1 MAAEGAQAFI
11 SGEYAERSYH
21 EARESGCAYISCGHH
36 AGERA
41 GIRAL
46 GEHLATEFTLEQRFY
61 DEENP
66 F

>member
-1 MAAEGAQAFI
+1 MFI

-21 EARESGCAYISCGHH
+21 EARETGTVYISCGHH
-36 AGERA
+36 ACERA

-46 GEHLATEFTLEQRFY
+46 GEHLAAAFDLQQRFF